1 MLTCKLIAGGR
12 IFTIFFV
19 LLGIAFIFAIIN
31 DFATSFIRSVEAKAL
46 EKLDDD
52 PTDEKVMFAYF
63 CPDAASGSPRL
74 ENRDIHWN
82 YSSCCIFRFD
92 LLYD

>member
-1 MLTCKLIAGGR
+1 MSGGR

-52 PTDEKVMFAYF
+52 PTDEKV
-63 CPDAASGSPRL
+63 
-74 ENRDIHWN
+74 
-82 YSSCCIFRFD
+82 FD
-92 LLYD
+92 HFLRSLIVH